1 MSVDYIKLI
10 KDNLKDFGEWINEHR
25 QNLDDDVYG
34 LFYDSYRCLKNDIDR
49 IIYAIKDMNYTLFT
63 QLYEQY
69 INDPN
74 IEDNLGN
81 TLLNLA
87 VQSNCFS
94 ITNFLLNQGADPNI
108 ANVRIIFI

>member
-1 MSVDYIKLI
+1 MNKYLTLLKTNEIKSQYS
-10 KDNLKDFGEWINEHR
+10 NN
-25 QNLDDDVYG
+25 
-34 LFYDSYRCLKNDIDR
+34 LKNDIDR